1 MRHQF
6 QVRAA
11 VCHAFGSPLTVEPVV
26 VAAPAPGEVRIRIEA
41 CAICHSDV
49 AYADGAWGG
58 DLPAVYGHEA
68 CGFVEQVGAS
78 VEALEV
84 GRRVVVGLVRYC
96 GECARCRAGEPALC
110 TGHFPLDQ
118 QRSPIA
124 FPDGRPV
131 FQGLRCGAFAEQVV
145 VHASQA
151 VAVPADLPAAS
162 ACLIAC
168 AVMTGIGAARRTA
181 GVAAGSS
188 VVVIGAGGVGLNAI
202 QGAALAGAHPVV
214 AVDISDQ
221 KLAVA
226 SAFGATHT
234 LNAAHSDPVAAV
246 LALVGEGADVV
257 IETAGRPATVEQ
269 GIACARRGGTVVV
282 VGMPPSGRLAG
293 FDPGLLAHEGKR
305 ILGSKLGSSR
315 PAEDVPAI
323 AALYRGGQ
331 LRLDELVTATYP
343 LDGINEA
350 IASMHAGEAIRNVI
364 VL

>member
-1 MRHQF
+1 MHHQF
-6 QVRAA
+6 EVRAA

-26 VAAPAPGEVRIRIEA
+26 LAGPGPGEVRIRLEA

-49 AYADGAWGG
+49 AYAAGAWGG

-78 VEALEV
+78 VEPLEV

-96 GECARCRAGEPALC
+96 GECARCRAGEPTLC
-110 TGHFPLDQ
+110 SAGFPLD
-118 QRSPIA
+118 RHSPIVLPGGA
-124 FPDGRPV
+124 PV
-131 FQGLRCGAFAEQVV
+131 AQGLRCGAFAEQVV

-151 VAVPADLPAAS
+151 VAVPDDLPAAS
-162 ACLIAC
+162 ACVIAC
-168 AVMTGIGAARRTA
+168 AVMTGMGAVRHTA
-181 GVAAGSS
+181 AVAAGSS

-202 QGAALAGAHPVV
+202 QGAAIAGARPVV

-221 KLAVA
+221 KLVVA

-234 LNAAHSDPVAAV
+234 VNASESDPVAAV

-257 IETAGRPATVEQ
+257 IETAGSPATVEQ
-269 GIACARRGGTVVV
+269 GIACARRGGAVVV

-315 PAEDVPAI
+315 PADDVPAI
-323 AALYRGGQ
+323 AALYRGGK
-331 LRLDELVTATYP
+331 LRLDELVTDTYP
-343 LDGINEA
+343 LDDINQA
-350 IASMHAGEAIRNVI
+350 IASMLAGEAIRNVI
-364 VL
+364 VF